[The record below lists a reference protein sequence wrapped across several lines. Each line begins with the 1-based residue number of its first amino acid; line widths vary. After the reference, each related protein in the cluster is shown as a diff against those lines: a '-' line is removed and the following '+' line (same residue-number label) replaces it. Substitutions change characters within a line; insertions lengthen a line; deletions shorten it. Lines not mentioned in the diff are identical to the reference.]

1 MKKSFWRIGFSGA
14 ASWAW
19 GTSLIMG
26 QQIAQEKGLIAWVIW
41 AVCNSLTLALL
52 GWLYNKNIITPEV
65 YNRKEVKVIALVI
78 QLFCLLVQ
86 LNFIN
91 QQFIKILNNPTA
103 AYLITMAIGFV
114 FTLMVFKKGL
124 PMSVNTD
131 IIQWILAII
140 SIVIIVI
147 VGMTT
152 KVSHQI
158 FAQTSSS
165 GILWGIWSGLILF
178 AGPIGDVQHW
188 QRVSADT
195 SKRAYYLS
203 AGLFAMYMGLILW
216 MAYFEFSRVMN
227 IILLITVLCITTST
241 IDSIA
246 VATHEIKN
254 KKIGTF
260 VSLFMCVV
268 WGLFVRIG
276 MIDLWSSFGVI
287 RFAFAVGILIL
298 PACLE
303 GKIKVTIPILSVTCA
318 IMIVFAV
325 LGQITINNI
334 AGIISFAIAMLIVI
348 FLMLKSVA
356 VNMNNQKVKKTIY
369 NKE

>member
-26 QQIAQEKGLIAWVIW
+26 QQIAQEKGLIAWIIW

-52 GWLYNKNIITPEV
+52 GWLYNKNIISPEV
-65 YNRKEVKVIALVI
+65 YNRKEVKAIALII

-91 QQFIKILNNPTA
+91 QQLLKISNNATA
-103 AYLITMAIGFV
+103 SYLITMAIGFI
-114 FTLMVFKKGL
+114 FTLIVFKKGL

-131 IIQWILAII
+131 IIQWVIAIV
-140 SIVIIVI
+140 SIVVIVI
-147 VGMTT
+147 VGITT
-152 KVSHQI
+152 KVPHQI

-165 GILWGIWSGLILF
+165 GVLWGVWSGLILF

-195 SKRAYYLS
+195 SKKGYYLA
-203 AGLFAMYMGLILW
+203 AGLFAMYMGLILG
-216 MAYFEFSRVMN
+216 MAFFEFSRVMN

-254 KKIGTF
+254 KKVGTI
-260 VSLFMCVV
+260 VSLFMCVA

-287 RFAFAVGILIL
+287 RFAFAVGILVL
-298 PACLE
+298 PVCLK
-303 GKIKVTIPILSVTCA
+303 GKTKVAIPILSITCVT
-318 IMIVFAV
+318 MIVFAV
-325 LGQITINNI
+325 LGQIAINNI
-334 AGIISFAIAMLIVI
+334 AGIVSFAIAMLII
-348 FLMLKSVA
+348 LFLVFKSIIA
-356 VNMNNQKVKKTIY
+356 NRNNQKV
-369 NKE
+369 N

>member
-26 QQIAQEKGLIAWVIW
+26 QQIAQEKGLIAWIIW

-52 GWLYNKNIITPEV
+52 GLLYNKNIISPKV
-65 YNRKEVKVIALVI
+65 YDRREVKTVALII

-91 QQFIKILNNPTA
+91 QQILRLLSNPTA
-103 AYLITMAIGFV
+103 SYLITMAIGFI

-124 PMSVNTD
+124 PTSVNTD
-131 IIQWILAII
+131 IVQWIIAIV
-140 SIVIIVI
+140 SIIAIVI
-147 VGMTT
+147 VGMVT
-152 KVSHQI
+152 KVPHQT
-158 FAQTSSS
+158 FVQTSGS
-165 GILWGIWSGLILF
+165 GVLWGVWSGLILL

-195 SKRAYYLS
+195 SKKAYYLS
-203 AGLFAMYMGLILW
+203 AVLFAMYMVLILC
-216 MAYFEFSRVMN
+216 MASFKFSRTMDV
-227 IILLITVLCITTST
+227 ILLCTVLCITTST

-254 KKIGTF
+254 KKVGTL
-260 VSLFMCVV
+260 VSLFMCVA

-287 RFAFAVGILIL
+287 RFAFAVGILVL
-298 PACLE
+298 PVCLK
-303 GKIKVTIPILSVTCA
+303 GKVRITLPILSLATIIMVSFA
-318 IMIVFAV
+318 I
-325 LGQITINNI
+325 LGQITISNI
-334 AGIISFAIAMLIVI
+334 AGIVSFAFAMIIMIGLFIMTIA
-348 FLMLKSVA
+348 
-356 VNMNNQKVKKTIY
+356 NKKQ
-369 NKE
+369 

>member
-26 QQIAQEKGLIAWVIW
+26 QQIAQEKGLIAWIIW

-65 YNRKEVKVIALVI
+65 YNRKEVKAIALII

-91 QQFIKILNNPTA
+91 QQFLKILNNPTI
-103 AYLITMAIGFV
+103 AYLITMVIGFV

-131 IIQWILAII
+131 IIQWLLAIVSI
-140 SIVIIVI
+140 IAIVIIGI
-147 VGMTT
+147 VTNVP
-152 KVSHQI
+152 KQI
-158 FAQTSSS
+158 FEQTSSS
-165 GILWGIWSGLILF
+165 GVLWGVWSGLILF

-195 SKRAYYLS
+195 SKKAYYLA
-203 AGLFAMYMGLILW
+203 AGLFAMYMGLILC
-216 MAYFEFSRVMN
+216 MALFEFSKLMN
-227 IILLITVLCITTST
+227 IVLLITVLCITTST

-254 KKIGTF
+254 KKVGTL
-260 VSLFMCVV
+260 VSLLMCVA

-287 RFAFAVGILIL
+287 RFSFAVGILIL
-298 PACLE
+298 PACLK
-303 GKIKVTIPILSVTCA
+303 GKIKITIPILSIASA

-348 FLMLKSVA
+348 FLFVKSIIA
-356 VNMNNQKVKKTIY
+356 YNSTNNIEKTNATI
-369 NKE
+369 K